1 MSVGIKRIVTE
12 LITIGF
18 IVSIRLVDNQVSM
31 RVRRENVLVMEHR
44 QVVQVVEFVVNS
56 NYLIRGPMQV

>member
-44 QVVQVVEFVVNS
+44 QVVQVVELVVNC
-56 NYLIRGPMQV
+56 NYLIRGAMQV